1 MIQTVTL
8 KLREGGSALE
18 QGRQKPVFHQKS
30 SKMQTFSILRRN
42 SARKKE
48 KYTSALK
55 YIEFCQKS
63 QYKTAISGLLVK
75 MAKTGECLWRFLPL
89 TEKSNLP

>member
-8 KLREGGSALE
+8 KLREGGQRLGTGQTKAGFST
-18 QGRQKPVFHQKS
+18 QKCA
-30 SKMQTFSILRRN
+30 KMQTFSILRRN

-75 MAKTGECLWRFLPL
+75 MAKTGGVSLAVPPL
-89 TEKSNLP
+89 DREK